1 MFNCLFYVHHWIS
14 RCLISHYWI
23 INNNNNNG
31 CDSMLP
37 LNSCGKTI
45 LNFLYSAGQHYLYRY
60 SVRYKVTQYQKKKLR
75 TFFYF
80 FFLASGDHVCWHLFR
95 LLLRNCDKRAASLSP
110 CMFLLVELFV
120 GYLAE
125 RKISYDKS
133 FFYIYDTSIIL
144 SLILIIYYKQTCTT
158 SDLNYSICFAN
169 SSSCEFSFSV
179 TKVTWTHR

>member
-1 MFNCLFYVHHWIS
+1 MAVILCYPLTAVGRQFFIQCWSALFVQIFS
-14 RCLISHYWI
+14 V
-23 INNNNNNG
+23 
-31 CDSMLP
+31 
-37 LNSCGKTI
+37 
-45 LNFLYSAGQHYLYRY
+45 
-60 SVRYKVTQYQKKKLR
+60 VRYKVTQYQKKKLR

-144 SLILIIYYKQTCTT
+144 SLIVIIYYKQTCTT

-179 TKVTWTHR
+179 TKVTWTHRQERGLNLILQ